1 MSLRDDVVGV
11 VQALN
16 RCYARSVEIRALCLL
31 RRFWQVSQGSK
42 DPNNRV
48 LGPKYCVVHSIGA
61 LKPYDLGP
69 GTLSFGGA
77 GFMMKG

>member
-1 MSLRDDVVGV
+1 MPGVLKLGLCAFYVGFGKFP
-11 VQALN
+11 Q
-16 RCYARSVEIRALCLL
+16 RSR
-31 RRFWQVSQGSK
+31 